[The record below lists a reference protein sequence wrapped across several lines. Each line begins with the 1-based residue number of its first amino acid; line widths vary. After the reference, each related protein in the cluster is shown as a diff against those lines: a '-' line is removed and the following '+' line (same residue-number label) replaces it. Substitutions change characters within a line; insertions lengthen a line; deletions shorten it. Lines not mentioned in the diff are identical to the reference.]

1 MTKYDRMVA
10 TNRATSE
17 AKIAKA
23 KAEIAKMVS
32 ENIQVTVGEL
42 VKRTGLSRG
51 FFYKNE
57 EVERTLLPDYTGFS
71 AKQMMN
77 MTHLER
83 FHWDVTGDCA
93 EKECWILFD
102 YRRRNALNQ
111 DAFIMDVTRQMRIAV
126 QNLENRNMR

>member
-1 MTKYDRMVA
+1 MVIVTKYDRMVA

-57 EVERTLLPDYTGFS
+57 EVCRALENARNLQDGKALTRPQKVILD
-71 AKQMMN
+71 AAMDKQ
-77 MTHLER
+77 LQILQQQI
-83 FHWDVTGDCA
+83 
-93 EKECWILFD
+93 EKLKNENSSLSKKNQD
-102 YRRRNALNQ
+102 LQKALNKK
-111 DAFIMDVTRQMRIAV
+111 DLNFIK
-126 QNLENRNMR
+126 NL

>member
-10 TNRATSE
+10 MNRATSD

-32 ENIQVTVGEL
+32 DNIQVTVGEL

-57 EVERTLLPDYTGFS
+57 EVNR
-71 AKQMMN
+71 A
-77 MTHLER
+77 LENAR
-83 FHWDVTGDCA
+83 DLQDGKAFTRPQKVILDKAMDRQLQILQQQI
-93 EKECWILFD
+93 EKLKSENSSLSKK
-102 YRRRNALNQ
+102 NQELQKALNKK
-111 DAFIMDVTRQMRIAV
+111 DLNFIK
-126 QNLENRNMR
+126 NL

>member
-57 EVERTLLPDYTGFS
+57 EVSRALENARDLQDGKALTRPQKVILD
-71 AKQMMN
+71 AAMDKQ
-77 MTHLER
+77 LQILQQQI
-83 FHWDVTGDCA
+83 
-93 EKECWILFD
+93 EKLKSENSSLSKKNQD
-102 YRRRNALNQ
+102 LQKALNKK
-111 DAFIMDVTRQMRIAV
+111 DLNFIK
-126 QNLENRNMR
+126 NL

>member
-10 TNRATSE
+10 TNKATST

-23 KAEIAKMVS
+23 KAEISKMVS

-57 EVERTLLPDYTGFS
+57 EVSRALENARDLQDGKALTRPQKVILDK
-71 AKQMMN
+71 AMDKQ
-77 MTHLER
+77 LQ
-83 FHWDVTGDCA
+83 VLQQQI
-93 EKECWILFD
+93 EKLKSENSSLSMKNQD
-102 YRRRNALNQ
+102 LQKALNKK
-111 DAFIMDVTRQMRIAV
+111 DLNFIK
-126 QNLENRNMR
+126 NL

>member
-10 TNRATSE
+10 TNKATST

-23 KAEIAKMVS
+23 KAEISKMVS

-57 EVERTLLPDYTGFS
+57 EVSRALENARDLQDGKALTRPQKVILDKEMD
-71 AKQMMN
+71 KQ
-77 MTHLER
+77 LQ
-83 FHWDVTGDCA
+83 VLQQQI
-93 EKECWILFD
+93 EKLKSENSSLSKKNQD
-102 YRRRNALNQ
+102 LQKALNKK
-111 DAFIMDVTRQMRIAV
+111 DLNFIK
-126 QNLENRNMR
+126 NL

>member
-10 TNRATSE
+10 TNKATST

-23 KAEIAKMVS
+23 KAEISKMVS

-57 EVERTLLPDYTGFS
+57 EVSR
-71 AKQMMN
+71 A
-77 MTHLER
+77 
-83 FHWDVTGDCA
+83 
-93 EKECWILFD
+93 
-102 YRRRNALNQ
+102 
-111 DAFIMDVTRQMRIAV
+111 
-126 QNLENRNMR
+126 LENARDLQDGKALTRPQKVILDKAMDKQLQVLQQQI

>member
-10 TNRATSE
+10 TNKATST

-23 KAEIAKMVS
+23 KAEISKMVS

-57 EVERTLLPDYTGFS
+57 VVSRALENARDLQDGKALTRPQKVILDK
-71 AKQMMN
+71 AMDKQ
-77 MTHLER
+77 LQ
-83 FHWDVTGDCA
+83 VLQQQI
-93 EKECWILFD
+93 EKLKSENSSLSKKNQD
-102 YRRRNALNQ
+102 LQKALNKK
-111 DAFIMDVTRQMRIAV
+111 DLNFIK
-126 QNLENRNMR
+126 NL